1 MAQVSVRMAASLA
14 RQGSKA
20 AQLTKQTASLTVAAR
35 KLSTTSQQSAAK
47 AASGEISSILE
58 DRILGAAPTAN
69 LEETGRVL
77 SIGDGIARVYGLK
90 NIQAEEMVEFSSGLK
105 GMALNLEP
113 DNVGVVVF
121 GNDKLIKE
129 GDVVKRTGAIVDV
142 PVGIEMLG
150 RVVDALG
157 QPIDGKGPLGT
168 KEKFRVG
175 LKAPGIIPRQ
185 SVKEPMQTGIKA
197 VDSLVP
203 IGRGQRELI
212 IGDRQTGKTAV
223 AIDTIINQKRF
234 NESDD
239 AKKKLFCIYVA
250 VGQKRSTVAQIVK
263 RLTDADAMKYSIV
276 VSATASDAA
285 PLQYLAPYSGCAM
298 GEFFRDNG
306 MHAVIIFDDLSKQ
319 AVAYRQMSLLLRRP
333 PGREAYP
340 GDVFYLHSRL
350 LERAAKMSDAMG
362 SGSLTALP
370 IIETQAGDV
379 SAYIPTNVISITD
392 GQIFLETELF
402 YKGIRPAINVGLS
415 VSRVG
420 SAAQTKSMKQ
430 VAGSMKL
437 ELAQYREVAA
447 FAQFGSDLDAATQQL
462 LNRGVRLTELLKQGQ
477 YVPMPIE
484 DQVAV
489 IYCGVR
495 GFLDKVDPAKI
506 TDFEAA
512 FVEHIKGTQKDLL
525 AAIAKDGHLSEASD
539 KALHKVVVDFMAGW
553 A

>member
-1 MAQVSVRMAASLA
+1 MAQVSLRLAGSLA
-14 RQGSKA
+14 QKA
-20 AQLTKQTASLTVAAR
+20 TVQVVTKQAPALAVAAR
-35 KLSTTSQQSAAK
+35 SLHTTTNKNAAK
-47 AASGEISSILE
+47 TSAGEITSILE
-58 DRILGAAPTAN
+58 ERILGAAPKSN

-121 GNDKLIKE
+121 GNDKEIKE

-142 PVGIEMLG
+142 PVGNELLG

-157 QPIDGKGPLGT
+157 QPIDGKGPLGST
-168 KEKFRVG
+168 LKYRVG

-223 AIDTIINQKRF
+223 AIDTIINQGRF
-234 NESDD
+234 NVGDD
-239 AKKKLFCIYVA
+239 EKKKLYCIYVA

-263 RLTDADAMKYSIV
+263 RLTDADAMKYSVI

-306 MHAVIIFDDLSKQ
+306 MHAVIIYDDLSKQ

-350 LERAAKMSDAMG
+350 LERAAKMSDAQG
-362 SGSLTALP
+362 GGSLTALP

-477 YVPMPIE
+477 YVPMAIQE
-484 DQVAV
+484 QVAV

-495 GFLDKVDPAKI
+495 GYLDKIEPSKI
-506 TDFEAA
+506 TEFEKS
-512 FVEHIKGTQKDLL
+512 FLEHVKATQAGLL
-525 AAIAKDGHLSEASD
+525 DQIAKDGHLSEASD
-539 KALHKVVVDFMAGW
+539 AALKKVVGDFMATYV
-553 A
+553 